1 MSLYDDKMTELA
13 DAVRA
18 KSGATGKLTV
28 EQMTEAVNSITSG
41 GGGGEGGIDTSDAN
55 ATADMILQGA
65 TAYARG
71 EKLTGTM
78 PLAPSGAEVNGNE
91 VTIQK
96 GYRAQA
102 ETVTVGNAV
111 PGGEYT
117 PTANSTTFK
126 KDSFLESDLTIK
138 GDQNLAPDNI
148 KEGVSIFGVE
158 GAFAGS
164 GGGGGSM
171 EFYKCASTN
180 VTANTWSGYKAVLS
194 NGVYTFEESVTDGL
208 TFGGGYTPA
217 PGFIYDSGATVML
230 SNLWSGLPQ
239 PADYDIFAS
248 FATPAAEKGGLFTL
262 EHPSVDYG
270 VKKNGIL
277 GAEFND
283 GIVSIPWNMS
293 EDFTFSV
300 RYKPLSGGENYYE
313 GPLVRVGQ
321 DGGSTLYSIWVNME
335 WDMCMM
341 HIEYGSGGTER
352 FDVDTNHHIYTLV
365 KSGDELK
372 LYVDTE
378 LRTTDNH
385 TCNVQDTSNIY
396 VGGMGSYPARG
407 HYSNLRIYSRA
418 LTAEEIAA
426 IVQQSANN

>member
-1 MSLYDDKMTELA
+1 MGYNESMTALA

-28 EQMTEAVNSITSG
+28 DQMTEAVNSITSG
-41 GGGGEGGIDTSDAN
+41 GGIDTSDAT
-55 ATADMILQGA
+55 ATADMILQGM

-91 VTIQK
+91 VTIPE

-117 PTANSTTFK
+117 PAASGMTVK
-126 KDSFLESDLTIK
+126 KNSFLVDDLIIK

-194 NGVYTFEESVTDGL
+194 NGVYTFEENVTEGL
-208 TFGGGYTPA
+208 TFGSGYTPA
-217 PGFIYDSGATVML
+217 PGFIYDSGATVLL

-239 PADYDIFAS
+239 PADYDIYAS

-283 GIVSIPWNMS
+283 GSVSIPWNMS
-293 EDFTFSV
+293 DDFTFSV

-313 GPLVRVGQ
+313 GPLVCVGD
-321 DGGSTLYSIWVNME
+321 DGGSSMFCIWVNME

-352 FDVDTNHHIYTLV
+352 FDVDTGHHIFTLV

-385 TCNVQDTSNIY
+385 TCTITNRERIRINGIDRY
-396 VGGMGSYPARG
+396 YAKG
-407 HYSNLRIYSRA
+407 HYSNLRVYSRA